1 MFIVHIHY
9 QIIIYTAIIKK
20 NKLKHTYTK
29 HMSEMKDFDM
39 ASIISLVF
47 ITYCNKKYFSI
58 SILKILQDFDIF
70 KFRV

>member
-1 MFIVHIHY
+1 
-9 QIIIYTAIIKK
+9 
-20 NKLKHTYTK
+20 
-29 HMSEMKDFDM
+29 MSEMKDFDM